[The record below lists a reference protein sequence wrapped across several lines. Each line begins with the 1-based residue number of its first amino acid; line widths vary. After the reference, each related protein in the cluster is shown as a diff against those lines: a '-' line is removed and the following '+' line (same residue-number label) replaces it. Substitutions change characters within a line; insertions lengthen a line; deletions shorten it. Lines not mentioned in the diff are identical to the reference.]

1 MYLIE
6 QIYNSYNEFKK
17 KVIIMSTK
25 KDYVTPID
33 FRKKY
38 LKNIDFNKYF

>member
-1 MYLIE
+1 MYLLE

-17 KVIIMSTK
+17 KVMIMSMK
-25 KDYVTPID
+25 KDYVKPID

-38 LKNIDFNKYF
+38 LRNIEFTTR

>member
-1 MYLIE
+1 MYLLE

-17 KVIIMSTK
+17 KVIIMSMK
-25 KDYVTPID
+25 KKYVAPID

-38 LKNIDFNKYF
+38 FKNIDFNKYF